1 LNSRNRRPSRTVA
14 VAALACFLGFPE
26 PGAAVDVKLWPL
38 FRYASSGAQD
48 ELHWTALGPF
58 VEFTRTAETRDLYV
72 RPLLHLHQQ
81 RGATPGD
88 RADILYPLAA
98 SRWDPDH
105 ESFRFLLFTYRRTP
119 EPGTAHAPGAPPPPA
134 EWPSRFTLFPF
145 IFYRQSPERGVRLSV
160 LPFYFDLD
168 DILGYDRVTAVMFPA
183 YLRLEE
189 PRVVRRFYAF
199 PFVSTVGGPDGRG
212 VRIFP
217 FYGRKEIIGQERSE
231 YVLWPFHLRTA
242 RLVPG
247 YGWEY
252 RRINFPFFAAIDGA
266 GRESRAYGI
275 IAYTHTIDTRRG
287 TEATGAPWPLVVRER
302 RLGETEYR
310 VWRVFPFYGRSD
322 VGGVS
327 SRFYLWPAYR
337 RKTQDVDDFHYRRD
351 DVGMVVW
358 RRQSV
363 SNETS
368 GHRERLLTVLGVLR
382 RDQEDGR
389 SFGQTP
395 ALADSLL
402 PKNRGVLTLWAPIYG
417 LFRWETQPDG
427 SEDWNALWGLV
438 ARENGHLL
446 GPVHFDLGP
455 PAGTDGGRTHGG

>member
-1 LNSRNRRPSRTVA
+1 MRASRASSGGVASACRSRTSPGSTSALRTPSATAYGRRSSCGRASRSRFPSGARRPSTVGSPAGLTRSGLAICSPLNSRNRRPSRTVA

-168 DILGYDRVTAVMFPA
+168 DFLGYDRVTAVMFPV

-189 PRVVRRFYAF
+189 PRVVRRFYGF
-199 PFVSTVGGPDGRG
+199 PFVSTVGGSDGRG
-212 VRIFP
+212 V
-217 FYGRKEIIGQERSE
+217 
-231 YVLWPFHLRTA
+231 
-242 RLVPG
+242 
-247 YGWEY
+247 
-252 RRINFPFFAAIDGA
+252 
-266 GRESRAYGI
+266 
-275 IAYTHTIDTRRG
+275 
-287 TEATGAPWPLVVRER
+287 
-302 RLGETEYR
+302 
-310 VWRVFPFYGRSD
+310 RVFPFYGRSD

-358 RRQSV
+358 RRQSLR
-363 SNETS
+363 NETS
-368 GHRERLLTVLGVLR
+368 GHRERLLTLLGVLR
-382 RDQEDGR
+382 RDREDGQ

-417 LFRWETQPDG
+417 LFRWETAADG

-446 GPVHFDLGP
+446 GPMRFD
-455 PAGTDGGRTHGG
+455 